1 VQHLIPLSIVLSKV
15 KRNAVIFLYTIE
27 EEKQKK
33 KKRKKQKKNQQNK
46 QTKNSKY
53 IYLYS
58 YFEKKEQ
65 TNNTD
70 ARLTKRQL

>member
-1 VQHLIPLSIVLSKV
+1 MPSKV

-27 EEKQKK
+27 EEKEKK
-33 KKRKKQKKNQQNK
+33 KKRKKQKKPQQNKPQQNK